1 MAGII
6 ADLKFFSNTRWGRRY
21 LDGEVKKRVG
31 ATGFRGNLPT
41 EIVERCLV
49 NQDMGIRLSRLEEG
63 IEYVQRNLAVH
74 PLWNCPAGAG
84 ALELPF
90 ATSRSVAARPEM
102 LVDLGIYGEPKVRPY
117 RHFDAMRALQKFVDN
132 PSFWGVC
139 YLSPDELRQLYDF
152 DAYEAVQRRYHA
164 AESFVPIESKI
175 RFMQR
180 PEKQGA
186 IPLWRLLNLYYDLR
200 ARR

>member
-1 MAGII
+1 
-6 ADLKFFSNTRWGRRY
+6 
-21 LDGEVKKRVG
+21 
-31 ATGFRGNLPT
+31 
-41 EIVERCLV
+41 
-49 NQDMGIRLSRLEEG
+49 
-63 IEYVQRNLAVH
+63 
-74 PLWNCPAGAG
+74 
-84 ALELPF
+84 
-90 ATSRSVAARPEM
+90 
-102 LVDLGIYGEPKVRPY
+102 VRPY

-164 AESFVPIESKI
+164 AETFVPIESKI